1 MFLTLCSVSQLQTI
15 REAGGDPEDEGSD
28 SEEGSSES
36 EDDVPL
42 RSTNP
47 VITIYIDADSKEVAT
62 QTDPGEL
69 GSGCKCDVVLQKLDR
84 LFEAVELMNSE
95 VRVMTSDVYNIKQR
109 CKAMESELVGCL
121 TCIHVCM
128 CNNIIHVRTV

>member
-1 MFLTLCSVSQLQTI
+1 MFLTCSVFQLQTI
-15 REAGGDPEDEGSD
+15 QEAGGDPEDEGSD
-28 SEEGSSES
+28 SEEGSSEG

-69 GSGCKCDVVLQKLDR
+69 RSSCKCDMMLQKLDR